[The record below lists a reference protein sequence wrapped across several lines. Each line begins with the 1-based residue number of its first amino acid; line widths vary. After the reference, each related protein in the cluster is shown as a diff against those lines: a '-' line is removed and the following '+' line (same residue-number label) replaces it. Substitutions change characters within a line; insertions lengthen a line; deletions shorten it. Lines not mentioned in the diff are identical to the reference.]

1 MADLER
7 DLIDRALRSPIND
20 NDVGLLASTNHGLSS
35 PRIDAGDRSSE
46 ICEEPLVQSAATDVP
61 AYSGETLQE
70 QISLLSIESGSQVD
84 DGQAH
89 QSIPSS
95 RDKGKAPVRAGDE
108 SSDRTQPNDVE
119 LSDVDLHSLSHTM
132 NASGSTENWE
142 TPKPPT
148 ASSTDAKDGR
158 GLDET
163 SRENNSQPE
172 IQPAS
177 PESSSKNASE
187 RPEDEHHGTTSSS
200 SDSKQKQKQ
209 QAEPEPRPATQ
220 APSPNSS
227 GGVGAQTFRPLQYGE
242 PGWEKS
248 AGRPPKKLPI
258 RFKDAVGRKYIFPW
272 EKANTWAG
280 MERLIRSC
288 FAHVDVIG
296 PHVNAGHYD
305 LLSYLPFP
313 TEDVEFGTPFQA
325 ESQHPPAAAPP
336 TGGTVGPPV
345 DGAPNGPPI
354 MQAPTPPPAAPST
367 PVQQQSLV
375 VILPELWED
384 FIEPGMFVSMHMWPM
399 DHPPPPPPPPPQLH
413 PAGPPMGP
421 GFVGGRGRGR
431 GRGGGRGMGPMPP
444 HRPPGW
450 MVIEPPRPR
459 GKTRKRREGPTRI
472 R

>member
-1 MADLER
+1 MADLEQ

-20 NDVGLLASTNHGLSS
+20 NDAGLLASTNNGPSS
-35 PRIDAGDRSSE
+35 PRIDAGDPSSG

-61 AYSGETLQE
+61 ACSGETLRG
-70 QISLLSIESGSQVD
+70 QISLLAIESDSQVD
-84 DGQAH
+84 DGSAH

-95 RDKGKAPVRAGDE
+95 IDKGKAPVRSGDE
-108 SSDRTQPNDVE
+108 SSNRTQSNDVE
-119 LSDVDLHSLSHTM
+119 LYDVDLHSLSHTT
-132 NASGSTENWE
+132 NTPGSPENWE
-142 TPKPPT
+142 PPKPPA
-148 ASSTDAKDGR
+148 ASTMDVTDGR

-163 SRENNSQPE
+163 PCENNPQPE
-172 IQPAS
+172 IRPPS
-177 PESSSKNASE
+177 PESSSKNSSE
-187 RPEDEHHGTTSSS
+187 GPEDDHHGTTSSP
-200 SDSKQKQKQ
+200 DSKQKQKQ
-209 QAEPEPRPATQ
+209 QSEPEPRPAQ
-220 APSPNSS
+220 PAPSINSS

-258 RFKDAVGRKYIFPW
+258 RFKDAVGRKFIFPW

-296 PHVNAGHYD
+296 PHVNEGHYD
-305 LLSYLPFP
+305 LLSYLPFS
-313 TEDVEFGTPFQA
+313 TEDVGFGTPFQA
-325 ESQHPPAAAPP
+325 ESQHPPPAAAPPP

-345 DGAPNGPPI
+345 DGASNGPPI

-384 FIEPGMFVSMHMWPM
+384 IIEPGMFVSMHMWPM
-399 DHPPPPPPPPPQLH
+399 DHPPPPPPQLH

-431 GRGGGRGMGPMPP
+431 GRGGGGRGMGPMPP
-444 HRPPGW
+444 HRPPPGW
-450 MVIEPPRPR
+450 MVIEAPKPR
-459 GKTRKRREGPTRI
+459 GKTRRRRDGPTRT